1 MRARI
6 GRLVQRAQQT
16 APLRVIKAFGESQ
29 ASSYALAIAFAGFM
43 SMFPMILGALSL
55 VGLAVRNPQ
64 TEAHFQTLILQVFPS
79 TAQPEL
85 ERALNGVKQSA
96 GWLGLISIG
105 GLIWSASSIFGTM
118 EFALS
123 EIFGTKQ
130 RDMLRQKA
138 MGFFMMLIL
147 VAAIGLT
154 VVINAMAAFLPL
166 AGIASLVVG
175 AAVMV
180 GLLVAL
186 YRLVPNRTFG
196 VRDVLPGALLAGSMI
211 EVLSLAFP
219 LYARIAGGFNTYG
232 AQFALFF
239 LLATWFYLLSELIL
253 FGAIFNRFRL
263 GEPTAR
269 GLFASPMH
277 EARQSKRPVEV
288 IKQGQEDGARTEQ
301 QEAAESPPPRTS
313 RSLFQRVALGLAVAV
328 TAAGGVIR
336 RRRKIST

>member
-6 GRLVQRAQQT
+6 GRLVQRALQT
-16 APLRVIKAFGESQ
+16 APFRVIHAFGESQ

-55 VGLAVRNPQ
+55 VGLAVRDPQ

-147 VAAIGLT
+147 VAAIALT
-154 VVINAMAAFLPL
+154 VAINALAAFLPL

-196 VRDVLPGALLAGSMI
+196 VRDVLPGALLAGTMI

-263 GEPTAR
+263 GEPRAR

-277 EARQSKRPVEV
+277 EARQSKRPVEA
-288 IKQGQEDGARTEQ
+288 IKQEQEDGARTEQ
-301 QEAAESPPPRTS
+301 HEAR
-313 RSLFQRVALGLAVAV
+313 
-328 TAAGGVIR
+328 GVIR
-336 RRRKIST
+336 RRGKIST

>member
-16 APLRVIKAFGESQ
+16 APFRVIHAFGESQ

-154 VVINAMAAFLPL
+154 VAINALAAFLPL

-196 VRDVLPGALLAGSMI
+196 VRDVLPGALLAGTMI

-263 GEPTAR
+263 GEPRAR

-277 EARQSKRPVEV
+277 EARQSKRPVEA
-288 IKQGQEDGARTEQ
+288 IKQEQEDDARTEQ
-301 QEAAESPPPRTS
+301 HE
-313 RSLFQRVALGLAVAV
+313 
-328 TAAGGVIR
+328 AGGVIR
-336 RRRKIST
+336 RRGKIST